1 MLRALA
7 CSFLN
12 GLRKGKNKTIFFTH
26 TSCMSK
32 GKSKKLKQLEEDAVI
47 MSAWRVFNQTGNVAH
62 YLLYKRLT
70 EKD

>member
-1 MLRALA
+1 
-7 CSFLN
+7 
-12 GLRKGKNKTIFFTH
+12 
-26 TSCMSK
+26 MSK
-32 GKSKKLKQLEEDAVI
+32 GKSKKLKQLEEDAII